1 LLQKPILLKKK
12 WKQTIFAAAAQM
24 LEHEK
29 QQKFKEKMKIIL
41 EKERVYD
48 KQEEGKETRKAKE
61 NKEKEHERLLM
72 ESNEVGEELLK
83 LEEENEKS
91 ATKK

>member
-1 LLQKPILLKKK
+1 
-12 WKQTIFAAAAQM
+12 M

-29 QQKFKEKMKIIL
+29 QQKFKEKMKITL

-61 NKEKEHERLLM
+61 NKKK
-72 ESNEVGEELLK
+72 N
-83 LEEENEKS
+83 
-91 ATKK
+91 TKGY